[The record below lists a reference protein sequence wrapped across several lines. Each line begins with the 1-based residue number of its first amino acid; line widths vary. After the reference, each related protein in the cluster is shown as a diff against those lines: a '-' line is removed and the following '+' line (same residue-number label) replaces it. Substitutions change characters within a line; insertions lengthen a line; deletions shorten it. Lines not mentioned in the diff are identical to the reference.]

1 MLMFHVRLACPV
13 WLIHVA
19 PPSFFKLFIL
29 SSCLSIHSLTTSL
42 GTPVQLFSFW
52 KHLINSFTL
61 RPTSKL
67 ILAWPKTQHKDI
79 WLLTPPTPPPGSW
92 ISFNQ
97 LQQMCNL
104 NLNPT
109 TCMAVR
115 GVQYWSSSER
125 ITKLNELLNKIK
137 KKKKALKWPNKTRQR
152 QDVGLVTVDTK
163 LTVYI
168 QYDVPFKGQ
177 VLPILCTFSNSNFLH
192 WYFLLAWESSMMD
205 TGCLYNTSFTKR
217 EKKKSW
223 KANVQ
228 ISLK

>member
-1 MLMFHVRLACPV
+1 
-13 WLIHVA
+13 
-19 PPSFFKLFIL
+19 
-29 SSCLSIHSLTTSL
+29 
-42 GTPVQLFSFW
+42 
-52 KHLINSFTL
+52 
-61 RPTSKL
+61 
-67 ILAWPKTQHKDI
+67 
-79 WLLTPPTPPPGSW
+79 
-92 ISFNQ
+92 
-97 LQQMCNL
+97 
-104 NLNPT
+104 
-109 TCMAVR
+109 MAVR

-137 KKKKALKWPNKTRQR
+137 KNNKNKKKALKWPNKTRQR

-217 EKKKSW
+217 EKKKKAEKQMFKFHWNNNEQTTTMCALKSLAYLHWMPCSLTW
-223 KANVQ
+223 KSNL
-228 ISLK
+228 SLDTQTCLWFNLWPMRGI

>member
-1 MLMFHVRLACPV
+1 
-13 WLIHVA
+13 
-19 PPSFFKLFIL
+19 
-29 SSCLSIHSLTTSL
+29 
-42 GTPVQLFSFW
+42 
-52 KHLINSFTL
+52 
-61 RPTSKL
+61 
-67 ILAWPKTQHKDI
+67 
-79 WLLTPPTPPPGSW
+79 
-92 ISFNQ
+92 
-97 LQQMCNL
+97 MCNL

-125 ITKLNELLNKIK
+125 ITKLNELLNKIKK

-217 EKKKSW
+217 EKKLKSKCSNFTEITMSKQQPCVPL
-223 KANVQ
+223 KASLTSTECPAVWPESQ
-228 ISLK
+228 IWV